1 MANFDPLKAY
11 KSGFQGTAEWLKG
24 KESLS
29 DYQKNYKPAEDTA
42 DDDARMRGI
51 VLNF

>member
-1 MANFDPLKAY
+1 MVDGLAAY
-11 KSGFQGTAEWLKG
+11 RKGFQGTAEHLKG

-29 DYQKNYKPAEDTA
+29 DYQKNYKEPEDTE
-42 DDDARMRGI
+42 DNDIRVRGI